1 MQTLRVEGL
10 SAPLACWLDR
20 AYGGHMVTGKVV
32 GLRSTAVRSSVALHA
47 AMAVSGLIMVLFLL
61 AHMYGNL
68 KIFEGQ
74 QAFDG
79 YSDYLREVGEPLLPR
94 TGALWIVRVV
104 LLISVL
110 VHIFAAFTL
119 WHRSR
124 SATAG
129 KGGWRYE
136 TTKNRRGVQRSYAS
150 FTMRWGGVVVGL
162 FVIYHLLHLS
172 ADYIA
177 PGGASPSPY
186 QRMVNGFSIWWVVLS
201 YAIALI
207 ALGFHL
213 RHGVWSAFAS
223 LGANSSVAR
232 RRVLNLVATVV
243 ALLILVGFL
252 IPPLV
257 IFAGWVR

>member
-1 MQTLRVEGL
+1 MGMIHG
-10 SAPLACWLDR
+10 D
-20 AYGGHMVTGKVV
+20 
-32 GLRSTAVRSSVALHA
+32 GLRSGALRSSVSLHA
-47 AMAVSGLIMVLFLL
+47 AMAVSGLIIGLFLL

-79 YSDYLREVGEPLLPR
+79 YSSYLREVGQPLLPR

-104 LLISVL
+104 LGISAL
-110 VHIFAAFTL
+110 VHIFAAVTL
-119 WHRSR
+119 WYRSR

-136 TTKNRRGVQRSYAS
+136 TKKSRRGVQRTYAS
-150 FTMRWGGVVVGL
+150 FTMRWGGVLIGL
-162 FVIYHLLHLS
+162 FVIYHVLNLS

-186 QRMVNGFSIWWVVLS
+186 QRMVNSFSIWWVVLS
-201 YAIALI
+201 YVIALV

-223 LGANSSVAR
+223 LGADTSVAR
-232 RRVLNLVATVV
+232 RRFLNQIATLVDLV
-243 ALLILVGFL
+243 ILVGFL
-252 IPPLV
+252 IPPLA
-257 IFAGWVR
+257 IFVGWVR

>member
-1 MQTLRVEGL
+1 MGI
-10 SAPLACWLDR
+10 SNGA
-20 AYGGHMVTGKVV
+20 
-32 GLRSTAVRSSVALHA
+32 GLRSEVRFSVTLHA
-47 AMAVSGLIMVLFLL
+47 AMAVSGLIMLLFLL

-79 YSDYLREVGEPLLPR
+79 YSTYLREIGEPLLPR
-94 TGALWIVRVV
+94 VGALWIVRVV
-104 LLISVL
+104 LLLSVL
-110 VHIFAAFTL
+110 IHVFAAFTL

-124 SATAG
+124 AATAG

-136 TTKNRRGVQRSYAS
+136 TRKNRRGVQRTYAS
-150 FTMRWGGVVVGL
+150 FTMRWGGVILGL
-162 FVIYHLLHLS
+162 FVVYHILNLS
-172 ADYIA
+172 ADFIA

-186 QRMVNGFSIWWVVLS
+186 QRMVNNFSIWWVVLS
-201 YAIALI
+201 YVIALV

-232 RRVLNLVATVV
+232 RRRLNQMASLVA
-243 ALLILVGFL
+243 LVTLAGFL
-252 IPPLV
+252 VPPLA
-257 IFAGWVR
+257 IFVGWVR

>member
-1 MQTLRVEGL
+1 MGMSQGAR
-10 SAPLACWLDR
+10 
-20 AYGGHMVTGKVV
+20 
-32 GLRSTAVRSSVALHA
+32 LRSGALRSSVSLHA

-61 AHMYGNL
+61 VHMYGNL
-68 KIFEGQ
+68 KVFEGQ

-79 YSDYLREVGEPLLPR
+79 YSTYLREVGQPLLPR

-124 SATAG
+124 AATAG

-136 TTKNRRGVQRSYAS
+136 TRKNRKGVQRTYAS
-150 FTMRWGGVVVGL
+150 FTMRWGGIVIGL
-162 FVIYHLLHLS
+162 FVIYHVLNLS

-186 QRMVNGFSIWWVVLS
+186 QRMVNSFSIWWVVLS
-201 YAIALI
+201 YVVALI

-223 LGANSSVAR
+223 LGADTSVAR
-232 RRVLNLVATVV
+232 RRFLNQLATLVALV
-243 ALLILVGFL
+243 ILVGFV

-257 IFAGWVR
+257 ILAGWVR